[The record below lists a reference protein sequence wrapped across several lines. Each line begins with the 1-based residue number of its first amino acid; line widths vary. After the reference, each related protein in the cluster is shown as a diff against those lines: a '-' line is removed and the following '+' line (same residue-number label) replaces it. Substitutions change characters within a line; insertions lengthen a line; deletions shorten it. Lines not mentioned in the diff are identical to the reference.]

1 MKAKEI
7 RELTDVEAAA
17 KLRDLR
23 QEIFNL
29 RLQQQTAQLERASRI
44 RDVRRDIARIE
55 TVLNERRIAAGAAS
69 SE

>member
-7 RELTDVEAAA
+7 RELTEAEAQA

-29 RLQQQTAQLERASRI
+29 RLQQQIARLERPSRI
-44 RDVRRDIARIE
+44 HQVRRDIARIE
-55 TVLNERRIAAGAAS
+55 TVLSERRVQAVTAGK
-69 SE
+69 